1 MMTRKSRDNSFI
13 PWQFGAQSQSA
24 KCKIIKLQT
33 ACEHTW
39 LAVAHEDLTTLLM
52 WQKIKKSQY
61 MPKLI
66 STPSIALWAECS
78 DGDCAL
84 MFSVSLTP
92 PPVYLQPLT
101 GNTSHAFRYKWGKVP
116 RSPCRHLAPRLANV
130 LTAEDNSRTKIYTIQ
145 KYYNTIKV

>member
-1 MMTRKSRDNSFI
+1 MMTRKSRDNSFHTLAV
-13 PWQFGAQSQSA
+13 QCAESTS

-52 WQKIKKSQY
+52 WEKIKNSQY

-92 PPVYLQPLT
+92 PPRIFT
-101 GNTSHAFRYKWGKVP
+101 TFNRK
-116 RSPCRHLAPRLANV
+116 HLSCLS
-130 LTAEDNSRTKIYTIQ
+130 L
-145 KYYNTIKV
+145 